1 MSKIRLV
8 LSSCPDLDSAE
19 RLAKLALEEHLVACV
34 NMIPIASSMYSWK
47 GEFIK
52 EREYLLLAK
61 STEERLA
68 NLESLWKTH
77 HPYEVPEFLVIDA
90 ATSSKEYGKWVEKC
104 CLG

>member
-19 RLAKLALEEHLVACV
+19 RLAKLALEEHFVACV
-34 NMIPIASSMYSWK
+34 NIISATCSMYLWK

-52 EREYLLLAK
+52 DREYLLLAK
-61 STEERLA
+61 SAEERLA
-68 NLESLWKTH
+68 DLESLWKAH
-77 HPYEVPEFLVIDA
+77 HSYGVPEFLVLDA
-90 ATSSKEYGKWVEKC
+90 TASSKEYEKWVEKC

>member
-19 RLAKLALEEHLVACV
+19 RLAELALEKHLVACV
-34 NMIPIASSMYSWK
+34 NMIPTACSMYLWR

-52 EREYLLLAK
+52 DQEYLLLAK
-61 STEERLA
+61 STEERLKD
-68 NLESLWKTH
+68 LESLWKAH
-77 HPYEVPEFLVIDA
+77 HPYEVPEFLVMDA
-90 ATSSKEYGKWVEKC
+90 ATSSKEYGKWIEKC

>member
-34 NMIPIASSMYSWK
+34 NMIPNACSMYLWK
-47 GEFIK
+47 GEFITD
-52 EREYLLLAK
+52 REYLLLAK

-68 NLESLWKTH
+68 DLESLWKAH
-77 HPYEVPEFLVIDA
+77 HPYEVPEFLVMDA
-90 ATSSKEYGKWVEKC
+90 VTSSKEYGKWVEKC
-104 CLG
+104 CLV

>member
-1 MSKIRLV
+1 MSKIHLV

-34 NMIPIASSMYSWK
+34 NMIPITCSMYLWE

-52 EREYLLLAK
+52 DREYLLLAK

-68 NLESLWKTH
+68 DLESLWKAH
-77 HPYEVPEFLVIDA
+77 HPYEVPEFLVMDVA
-90 ATSSKEYGKWVEKC
+90 KSSKEYGKWVEKC